1 MRFGELLATAIKHFG
16 ERERRAW
23 MGRNRA
29 HIEFKHVGAA
39 EYPLFEAAVRER
51 AKELAQLLWVEV
63 NPYTERVVFAFE
75 DGAYSEHRLKE
86 LVASAERS
94 AGLGSAKFQ
103 DRDADHPADVEPT
116 ERLTLELAA
125 DMVGLAV
132 GLGLKFTPLPPSM
145 VASGTASI
153 LAVVRATPRLRR
165 SLDERFGFDRSDL
178 ALGITGGLTLGF
190 AQRPLS
196 SAVELF
202 HKAALYREERGRRQ
216 VWEQREP
223 ELCGAPITYDPA
235 LLATEPRPRP
245 MPPGP
250 IEEYADKAWM
260 VGLGGFAVSFLTT
273 RSVPRATAALFG
285 GLPKPARLGRDV
297 FATGFSQTLA
307 KRGVLVKNR
316 HILRRLDRVDCL
328 VLQGDLVARDRFVV
342 GEIITESEGLNENE
356 VRARVNSLFD
366 AEHAIEVQRADAWS
380 LGPPP
385 LVRASLSPKLGEQ
398 HRRMS
403 AQGGLVLALAHGV
416 VAVALVEVRV
426 ITQTGIDELIAAAH
440 AAQMRVVIASS
451 DEEVLQGLPAD
462 DTIGEG
468 EGMRL
473 GIRRLQRE
481 GRVVCVVG
489 TGNSPGLAVADV
501 AIGLTRHTLEPT
513 PWAAHILCSD
523 DLTDVRFIIH
533 ACVIA
538 RQISKQS
545 VNVALGAAT
554 VGALVSAGGLLPLTG
569 RRVLTVVNAASMIA
583 MLNGVRGS
591 ATLAR
596 QALPPP
602 RDRTPWH
609 ALDARGVLTQLTTAE
624 TGLSHREASERTR
637 PEATP
642 RTRFSG
648 LSEAITDELFNP
660 LAPLLA
666 AGAGLSAVVGSFGDA
681 AMVGGVVV
689 VNAVV
694 GGVQKF
700 RTERAIYDLAQ
711 SSRRRASVLRAGEVL
726 EVDAAQLVRGD
737 ILLLGPGDAVPA
749 DCRILESESLEVDAS
764 GLTGESLPVKKSAAP
779 SFEANVADRTS
790 MLFEGTNIASGRAKA
805 IVVAVGDVTEA
816 RRGAVAPRHDASRSG
831 VERRLK
837 SLIDLT
843 GPIALGAG
851 AGLIGV
857 GLLRGRKLEDLVGSA
872 VSLAVASVPEG
883 LPVLATAAQLAAAER
898 LSKRGALVR
907 NARSIEA
914 LGRVDVLCLDK
925 TGTLTEGRIELS
937 LVADL
942 SGEHELSEDGY
953 ARGFAILGA
962 ALRAAPDPQHHVSQ
976 GDPTDASLFRAAA
989 HFAVRAE
996 HGREAW
1002 QRLAELSF
1010 ESGRGY
1016 HAVLGESA
1024 IGALLSVKGA
1034 PEILIPRSTYV
1045 EVDGQIVPLE
1055 EETRTQLDEI
1065 ATRMARRGL
1074 RVLAVGEKL
1083 ATPHALVEPSQV
1095 NDLVFQGFIAFR
1107 DPVRPTSAAAIE
1119 RLRRAGVRPV
1129 MITGDHPSTAE
1140 AIARELGLL
1149 RGDRVMSGAELSRLS
1164 DEELDAKVDHIAVFA
1179 RVTPPQKVRVVRAL
1193 QRASHVVA
1201 MVGDGA
1207 NDAPA
1212 IRLAN
1217 VGIAIGEQST
1227 SAARA
1232 AADIVLTDERI
1243 ETLVDAIAEGR
1254 AMWASVR
1261 DAVSI
1266 LVGGNLGEIAFT
1278 LLGGLVDG
1286 RPPLNPRQL
1295 LLVNLLTDVAPAMAI
1310 ALRPPDAATLSS
1322 LANEGPDA
1330 SLGQPLNRD
1339 IAARATITAIGAGT
1353 AWMASRFTSSRPRA
1367 STVGLLALV
1376 GTQLG
1381 QTLVSGRFNRSVV
1394 TTSLASAGVL
1404 AAIVQTP
1411 GVSGIFGCRP
1421 IGPIGWALAVGSSA
1435 GATALG
1441 AYFPQLSNEAIKWWR
1456 LNRRMSLADDP
1467 DVSQPEPHGLRHS
1480 IAAIAGELGAS
1491 SAEG

>member
-1 MRFGELLATAIKHFG
+1 MRLRELFSTAVKHLG
-16 ERERRAW
+16 GRERRAW

-29 HIEFKHVGAA
+29 HVEFKKLGRE
-39 EYPLFEAAVRER
+39 EYALFEGCVREHS
-51 AKELAQLLWVEV
+51 KQLSRLSSVEV
-63 NPYTERVVFAFE
+63 NPYTQRVVFAFE
-75 DGAYSEHRLKE
+75 DGAYSRQRLSQIVE
-86 LVASAERS
+86 SAERS
-94 AGLGSAKFQ
+94 AGLGSAAFEE
-103 DRDADHPADVEPT
+103 RDADHPADGEPG

-125 DMVGLAV
+125 DLLGLLV
-132 GLGLKFTPLPPSM
+132 GLGLKLTPLPPSM
-145 VASGTASI
+145 IMSGTASVI
-153 LAVVRATPRLRR
+153 AVVRATPRLRR
-165 SLDERFGFDRSDL
+165 GLDERFGFERSDL
-178 ALGITGGLTLGF
+178 ALGMAGGLTLGLG
-190 AQRPLS
+190 QRPLS
-196 SAVELF
+196 SLVELC
-202 HKAALYREERGRRQ
+202 HKTALLREERGRNQ

-223 ELCGAPITYDPA
+223 ELAGTPVAYDPA
-235 LLATEPRPRP
+235 VLSPEPRPRP
-245 MPPGP
+245 LPPGP
-250 IEEYADKAWM
+250 IEEYADRAWL

-273 RSVPRATAALFG
+273 RSVPRAVAALFG
-285 GLPKPARLGRDV
+285 GLPRPARIGRDV
-297 FATGFSQTLA
+297 FAAGLSQTLSR
-307 KRGVLVKNR
+307 RGVLVKNPNV
-316 HILRRLDRVDCL
+316 LRRLDRVDCL

-342 GEIITESEGLNENE
+342 GEIATEDIELDEGE
-356 VRARVNSLFD
+356 VRARVSTLFD
-366 AEHAIEVQRADAWS
+366 AEHAIEVRSLDGWS
-380 LGPPP
+380 LGPAP
-385 LVRASLSPKLGEQ
+385 LVRASLSPRLGEE

-403 AQGGLVLALAHGV
+403 GHGGLVLALAHGV
-416 VAVALVEVRV
+416 VAVALVEVRL

-440 AAQMRVVIASS
+440 AAQMSVVIAST
-451 DEEVLQGLPAD
+451 DESVLQGLPAD

-501 AIGLTRHTLEPT
+501 GIGLTRTGEPT
-513 PWAAHILCSD
+513 PWAAHALCGD

-533 ACVIA
+533 ACVVA
-538 RQISKQS
+538 RKISKQS

-554 VGALVSAGGLLPLTG
+554 AGALVSAGGILQLTG
-569 RRVLTVVNAASMIA
+569 RRVLAVVSVASLISMA
-583 MLNGVRGS
+583 NGVRGS
-591 ATLAR
+591 TSLAR
-596 QALPPP
+596 RTLPAP

-609 ALDARGVLTQLTTAE
+609 ALDARGVLTQLTTME

-637 PEATP
+637 KEVLPQSRLA
-642 RTRFSG
+642 G
-648 LSEAITDELFNP
+648 LGEAIGDELFNP

-689 VNAVV
+689 LNAVV

-700 RTERAIYDLAQ
+700 RTERAIFDLAQ
-711 SSRRRASVLRAGEVL
+711 ATRRRANVLRAGEVL

-779 SFEANVADRTS
+779 SFEAHVADRSS
-790 MLFEGTNIASGRAKA
+790 MLFEGTSIAGGRAKA
-805 IVVAVGDVTEA
+805 IVVAIGDETEA

-883 LPVLATAAQLAAAER
+883 LPILATAAQLAAAER

-942 SGEHELSEDGY
+942 SGEHELTEDNY
-953 ARGFAILGA
+953 DRGLAILGA
-962 ALRAAPDPQHHVSQ
+962 ALRAAPDPQTLISG

-989 HFAVRAE
+989 RFAIRPDL
-996 HGREAW
+996 GREGW

-1024 IGALLSVKGA
+1024 VGALLSVKGA
-1034 PEILIPRSTYV
+1034 PEILLPRSTYF
-1045 EVDGQIVPLE
+1045 ETDGRILPLE
-1055 EETRTQLDEI
+1055 GETRAKLDEV
-1065 ATRMARRGL
+1065 ADRMARRGL
-1074 RVLAVGEKL
+1074 RVLAVAERL
-1083 ATPHALVEPSQV
+1083 ATPHSLVEPGQV
-1095 NDLVFQGFIAFR
+1095 NDLVFQGFVAFR

-1140 AIARELGLL
+1140 AIAREIGLL
-1149 RGDRVMSGAELSRLS
+1149 RNDRVMSGAELARLS
-1164 DEELDAKVDHIAVFA
+1164 DEELDAKVGQIAVFA

-1310 ALRPPDAATLSS
+1310 ALRPPDEATLNS
-1322 LANEGPDA
+1322 LANEGPDV

-1339 IAARATITAIGAGT
+1339 IAARATITALGAGT

-1381 QTLVSGRFNRSVV
+1381 QTLVSGRFNRTVV
-1394 TTSLASAGVL
+1394 TTSLASAAVL
-1404 AAIVQTP
+1404 GAIVQTP
-1411 GVSGIFGCRP
+1411 GLSGVFGCRP

-1435 GATALG
+1435 GATAVG
-1441 AYFPQLSNEAIKWWR
+1441 VYFPQVTNQAIKWWR

-1467 DVSQPEPHGLRHS
+1467 DTQEPELQGIRHS
-1480 IAAIAGELGAS
+1480 IAAIAGEL
-1491 SAEG
+1491 SANTSEA